1 MTTAEIKE
9 IADSLARLYPGEW
22 SKCYPR
28 LYLDTGDNYVCSKAL
43 PAYLL
48 SSVYMR
54 DNGLIGE
61 QAHADSVALR
71 EAMLPRLQ
79 AYRMPTYYIS
89 RTLLEAV
96 LQSDLPEGTTWDSL
110 SLPMPAGT
118 IMLPRGVVSH
128 PLKGDVGFICYASL
142 PPAIGISKENLF
154 LLFFSC
160 PDQAQTISFNSSY
173 LLLQPGEE
181 VNSRAF
187 DDFAAAAKNTMNVS
201 YNEYFWSDEE
211 KEKLASFSAHVGNL
225 LFRILL
231 VMQACP
237 KLLSKGQHTG
247 KRNKRGREIWTP
259 NIIGKDYAIKRSGP
273 TSEGSG
279 GWNVRMHW
287 RRGHLRQQPH
297 GPNNSLRK
305 TIWVEP
311 MLVGAE
317 AQEHASMAAC

>member
-128 PLKGDVGFICYASL
+128 PHKQREPVS
-142 PPAIGISKENLF
+142 SV
-154 LLFFSC
+154 FFMS
-160 PDQAQTISFNSSY
+160 
-173 LLLQPGEE
+173 
-181 VNSRAF
+181 
-187 DDFAAAAKNTMNVS
+187 
-201 YNEYFWSDEE
+201 
-211 KEKLASFSAHVGNL
+211 
-225 LFRILL
+225 
-231 VMQACP
+231 
-237 KLLSKGQHTG
+237 
-247 KRNKRGREIWTP
+247 
-259 NIIGKDYAIKRSGP
+259 
-273 TSEGSG
+273 
-279 GWNVRMHW
+279 
-287 RRGHLRQQPH
+287 
-297 GPNNSLRK
+297 
-305 TIWVEP
+305 
-311 MLVGAE
+311 
-317 AQEHASMAAC
+317 